1 MGQGKPVVWNAQ
13 RPDLAELGYL
23 GLSVVSLTHFRVRSI
38 MRQTDP
44 KSGCGI
50 PDESRRKQNRPG
62 KPTSAAMAACRRKGR
77 YCDETIGDV
86 APKQAELDIGSQVQ
100 SLSYPPLSQ

>member
-44 KSGCGI
+44 KVDAASPTRVAANKIG
-50 PDESRRKQNRPG
+50 PENLHWPLWRRADG
-62 KPTSAAMAACRRKGR
+62 KVDIVMR
-77 YCDETIGDV
+77 TIGDV